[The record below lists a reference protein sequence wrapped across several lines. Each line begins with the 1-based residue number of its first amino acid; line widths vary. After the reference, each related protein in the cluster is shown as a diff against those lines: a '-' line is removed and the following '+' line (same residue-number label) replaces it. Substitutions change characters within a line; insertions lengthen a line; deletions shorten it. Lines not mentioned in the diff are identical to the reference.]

1 MNPVSSRVSRGS
13 VRVLSVA
20 ALALLLAACAGH
32 ATHALPSM
40 TATPAGTAVKQPAS
54 QLYVAGQPA
63 EADWRAFADAGVGT
77 VINLRTAGEMKG
89 RDARAEV
96 AAAGMRYLELPIDG
110 AAALTPDNA
119 RRLGELLR
127 DARGPVLVHCASGNR
142 VGGLLALLKA
152 GEGMPAEQAL
162 DFGRSAGMTSS
173 EGKVRE
179 VLGVPPA
186 AQAAP

>member
-1 MNPVSSRVSRGS
+1 MNAMRSDRPIR
-13 VRVLSVA
+13 LFALA

-32 ATHALPSM
+32 ATHALPAM
-40 TATPAGTAVKQPAS
+40 TTTPAGTAVKQPAP

-77 VINLRTAGEMKG
+77 VINLRTADEMKD
-89 RDARAEV
+89 RDERAEV

-110 AAALTPDNA
+110 AAALTPENA
-119 RRLGELLR
+119 RRLGDLLR

-152 GEGMPAEQAL
+152 GEGMSAEQAL
-162 DFGRSAGMTSS
+162 AFGRSAGMKSS
-173 EGKVRE
+173 EAKVRE
-179 VLGVPPA
+179 VLGVAPA
-186 AQAAP
+186 AQSAP

>member
-1 MNPVSSRVSRGS
+1 MNRISDRPVR
-13 VRVLSVA
+13 LLPLFM
-20 ALALLLAACAGH
+20 LAVLLAACAGH
-32 ATHALPSM
+32 ATRALPTM
-40 TATPAGTAVKQPAS
+40 ATTPAGTSVKQPAP
-54 QLYVAGQPA
+54 QLYVTGQPA
-63 EADWRAFADAGVGT
+63 EADWRGFADAGVGT

-89 RDARAEV
+89 RDERAEV
-96 AAAGMRYLELPIDG
+96 AAAGMRYLELPIEG
-110 AAALTPDNA
+110 AGGVTPENA

-162 DFGRSAGMTSS
+162 DFGRSAGMTST
-173 EGKVRE
+173 EAKVRDT
-179 VLGVPPA
+179 LGIAPA

>member
-1 MNPVSSRVSRGS
+1 MNPMMSERPMRMF
-13 VRVLSVA
+13 A
-20 ALALLLAACAGH
+20 AAMLATVLAACAGH
-32 ATHALPSM
+32 ATSALPAM
-40 TATPAGTAVKQPAS
+40 TTTPAGTVVKQPAP

-63 EADWRAFADAGVGT
+63 EADWRAFADAGVAT

-110 AAALTPDNA
+110 AAAVTPENA

-162 DFGRSAGMTSS
+162 VFGRSAGMTST
-173 EGKVRE
+173 EGKVRDT
-179 VLGVPPA
+179 LGIAPA

>member
-1 MNPVSSRVSRGS
+1 MNAMRSDRPIR
-13 VRVLSVA
+13 LFALA

-32 ATHALPSM
+32 ATRALPAM
-40 TATPAGTAVKQPAS
+40 TATPAGTAVKQPAP
-54 QLYVAGQPA
+54 QLYVAGQPG

-77 VINLRTAGEMKG
+77 VINLRTVGEMKG
-89 RDARAEV
+89 RDERAEV
-96 AAAGMRYLELPIDG
+96 VAAGMRYVELPIDG
-110 AAALTPDNA
+110 AAAVTPENA

-162 DFGRSAGMTSS
+162 AFGRSAGMTSA
-173 EGKVRE
+173 EAKVRDT
-179 VLGVPPA
+179 LGIAPA

>member
-1 MNPVSSRVSRGS
+1 MNPVSSHVFRRSIR
-13 VRVLSVA
+13 LLPVA
-20 ALALLLAACAGH
+20 ALSMALAACAGH
-32 ATHALPSM
+32 ATQVLPAM
-40 TATPAGTAVKQPAS
+40 TTTPAGTAVKQPAP

-63 EADWRAFADAGVGT
+63 EADWRAFAAAGVGT
-77 VINLRTAGEMKG
+77 VINLRTTGEMKG

-110 AAALTPDNA
+110 AAAVTPENA

-152 GEGMPAEQAL
+152 SEGMPAEQAL
-162 DFGRSAGMTSS
+162 DFGRSAGMTST
-173 EGKVRE
+173 EAKVRDT
-179 VLGVPPA
+179 LGVAPA